1 VAIGAIQGASGFYDV
16 NRDMYLSQR
25 EMHEREMFYRR
36 QEDEYRRM
44 QLAACSPQQQ
54 LLPGDAIKPKKA
66 PEPSWQSNTTLLLTG
81 EIA

>member
-1 VAIGAIQGASGFYDV
+1 MAIGAIQGASGFYDV

-25 EMHEREMFYRR
+25 EAHEREMFYRR
-36 QEDEYRRM
+36 EEEYRRM
-44 QLAACSPQQQ
+44 QNAAYSPQQQ
-54 LLPGDAIKPKKA
+54 LLPGDAIKPKKV